1 MRYLGIDLGEKRTGL
16 ALGDAQSGIV
26 SPLKV
31 LEIGAGADGGRALL
45 EGVAKA
51 ALEHRPDA
59 IVIGLPLN
67 MDDGSEG
74 PAAKRSREFGRRLGE
89 RVAAPVHYY
98 DERLTSSDAD
108 WAMAGSGL
116 THGQKKARRDAL
128 AAAAILRDYLSSLGP
143 GEDGRTGDSV
153 EKSGWER

>member
-1 MRYLGIDLGEKRTGL
+1 VRYLGIDLGEKRTGL
-16 ALGDAQSGIV
+16 ALGDAESGIV

-31 LEIGAGADGGRALL
+31 LEIGAAADGGRALL

-89 RVAAPVHYY
+89 RIAAPVHYF

-128 AAAAILRDYLSSLGP
+128 AAAAILRDFLASIDPPEG
-143 GEDGRTGDSV
+143 GRWDDSA
-153 EKSGWER
+153 EKNGWD

>member
-1 MRYLGIDLGEKRTGL
+1 MRYLAIDLGEKRTGL
-16 ALGDAQSGIV
+16 ALGDAHSGIV

-31 LEIGAGADGGRALL
+31 LEIGAAADGGRALL
-45 EGVAKA
+45 DGVAKVA
-51 ALEHRPDA
+51 REHRPDG

-89 RVAAPVHYY
+89 LIGTPVHYF
-98 DERLTSSDAD
+98 DERLTSSEAD

-128 AAAAILRDYLSSLGP
+128 AAAAILRDFLASIAAPEGGSA
-143 GEDGRTGDSV
+143 DDSV
-153 EKSGWER
+153 EKSGW